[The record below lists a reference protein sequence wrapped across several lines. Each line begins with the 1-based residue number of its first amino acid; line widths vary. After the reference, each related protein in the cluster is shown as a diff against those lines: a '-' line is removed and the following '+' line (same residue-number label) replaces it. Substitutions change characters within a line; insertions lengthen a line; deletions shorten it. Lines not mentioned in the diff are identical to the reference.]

1 MITLRKLRSLP
12 PGTRVRKTSRLIES
26 FERELRR
33 GVPPDSA
40 YLLGLLQILREDIAS
55 GKAVD
60 VASRARTGDAEALG
74 EAAGRVASAAE
85 ALSERLDGGAGQEEL
100 IRSLNALR
108 HALLTL
114 LAMEP
119 GEWDLHTADTRS
131 PEGPEAGSRVAGG
144 ARDTCFDIALYLEDI
159 RSPFNLG
166 SIARSAEAFGAAGL
180 ILSSGVPRTTHPRA
194 QRAAMGSFEL
204 LPTARCDPRC
214 DPRGAGALPLFAL
227 EVGGTPIS
235 EFVFPRRGVCLVGS
249 EELGLSPEA
258 LEMADSSWGRCSIP
272 LHGAK
277 GSLNVSVAAGIL
289 LGRWSEALGASDDG
303 RGGDGRDADGRGA
316 YDSGWGAEGEKKDPA
331 ELRQGLFD
339 VLVREFCHGLR

>member
-12 PGTRVRKTSRLIES
+12 TGTRVRKTSRLIER
-26 FERELRR
+26 FEKDLRR

-40 YLLGLLQILREDIAS
+40 YLLGLLQILAKDIAS
-55 GKAVD
+55 GEAVD
-60 VASRARTGDAEALG
+60 VAFRARQGDAEALG
-74 EAAGRVASAAE
+74 AEALGAEAGRVASAAE
-85 ALSERLDGGAGQEEL
+85 DLSERLDGGAGEEEL

-108 HALLTL
+108 HALLAL

-131 PEGPEAGSRVAGG
+131 SEGSEAGSRVAGG

-204 LPTARCDPRC
+204 LPTARCDPRW
-214 DPRGAGALPLFAL
+214 DPGGAGGLPLFAL

-235 EFVFPRRGVCLVGS
+235 EFVFPRRGVCLLGS

-289 LGRWSEALGASDDG
+289 LGRWSEALGAGADG
-303 RGGDGRDADGRGA
+303 RGGDDRG
-316 YDSGWGAEGEKKDPA
+316 GGAEGEKKDPA

-339 VLVREFCHGLR
+339 SLVREFCYGLR